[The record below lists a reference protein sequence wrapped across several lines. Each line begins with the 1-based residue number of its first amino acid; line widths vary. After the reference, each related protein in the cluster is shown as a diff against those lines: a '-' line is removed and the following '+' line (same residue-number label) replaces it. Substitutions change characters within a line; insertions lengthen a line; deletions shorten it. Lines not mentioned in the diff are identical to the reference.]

1 MASEAPNTVPVTGD
15 AEADALLAANPFALL
30 VGMLLD
36 QQVPMEWAF
45 RGPYTLSQRLGTTE
59 LGAGEV
65 AALGPDRVEELF
77 RDKPALHRYPGSMG
91 KRTHAL
97 AQYLV
102 DHYNGDAAK
111 VWEEAA
117 DGKDLLRRLQEL
129 PGYGPDKSKIFAAL
143 LAKRFG
149 VRPEGWE
156 EAAEPFSDDTKR
168 SVADIDS
175 PETLAEVRAWKQAQK
190 AKGKTKAD

>member
-1 MASEAPNTVPVTGD
+1 
-15 AEADALLAANPFALL
+15 
-30 VGMLLD
+30 
-36 QQVPMEWAF
+36 MEWAF

>member
-1 MASEAPNTVPVTGD
+1 MTADAPMTVPVTGD
-15 AEADALLAANPFALL
+15 ADADALLADNPFALL

-45 RGPYTLSQRLGTTE
+45 RGPYSLAQRMGTE
-59 LGAGEV
+59 LDAGAV

-77 RDKPALHRYPGSMG
+77 REKPALHRYPGSMG

-97 AQYLV
+97 AQHIV
-102 DHYNGDAAK
+102 DNYDGDASR
-111 VWEEAA
+111 VWSEAT
-117 DGKDLLRRLQEL
+117 DGKDLLDRLLDL
-129 PGYGPDKSKIFAAL
+129 PGYGPDKAKIFAAL